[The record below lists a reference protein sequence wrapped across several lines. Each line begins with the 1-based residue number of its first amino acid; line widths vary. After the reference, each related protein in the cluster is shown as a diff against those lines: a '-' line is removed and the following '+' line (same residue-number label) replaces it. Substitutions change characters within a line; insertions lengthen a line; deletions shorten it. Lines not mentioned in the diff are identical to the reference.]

1 MCKVV
6 KNGKTHTEDIY
17 SAKFFLTLR
26 DSQGHHI
33 EYETHHL
40 LQNTYSTRSTTT
52 TDVEELEQQFV
63 FEHIIGK
70 QCCYYQDNDTTVTKK
85 KYTALPLLP
94 STKAPSKTNCC

>member
-1 MCKVV
+1 MLENLQFAWDFGKLGQEEKQMCKVV

-40 LQNTYSTRSTTT
+40 LLQNT
-52 TDVEELEQQFV
+52 VQQ
-63 FEHIIGK
+63 
-70 QCCYYQDNDTTVTKK
+70 
-85 KYTALPLLP
+85 
-94 STKAPSKTNCC
+94 